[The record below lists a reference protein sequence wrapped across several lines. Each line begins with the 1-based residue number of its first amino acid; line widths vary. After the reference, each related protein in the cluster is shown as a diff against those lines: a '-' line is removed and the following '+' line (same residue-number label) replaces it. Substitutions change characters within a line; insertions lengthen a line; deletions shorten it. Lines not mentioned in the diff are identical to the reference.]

1 MENGASN
8 KKQSYKLSYR
18 LFSLLLSLLM
28 VITMLPSP
36 TFALPAGVSIES
48 SGADPVTTLPTSL
61 SDGQIWTDKSVEN
74 LGNGEF
80 KITLSA
86 AGQDYVL
93 ETVQDSLDVVLVLDI
108 SGSMTSG
115 TRNADMKAAA
125 TEAMNT
131 ILLNPNNRIALVSYN
146 EYATLKQNFTGNAT
160 TLATSLSGI
169 NAQSDTGT
177 NIQRAFYIAQKAIK
191 DRPIGEQTRKSVII
205 LMSDGKPTYY
215 YNGVITSNN
224 NLTRQGNGWDTTSSH
239 IWNTILQAMEAKAQI
254 SNLRIYTIGF
264 GVNSDAD
271 AIATLMPDDTNTYDH
286 RPDGNTYSGEMRT
299 RVRTGYYEYVA
310 TRNNSNASWSSW
322 SLNGS
327 GDPYDV
333 NTTYGPWIQMVN
345 QPSVP
350 QNTWDSMIRSGDPIN
365 EQVSSN
371 NRRKTAYF
379 FTTRNGIEYDNFKKE
394 PIPFDHKYWEDGSTV
409 SATTS
414 QQLKDAFKSIANEIV
429 SFKPHAQVPANG
441 YSDVIIRDVLGAGF
455 ELIGTPPA
463 GVSLSSGVLTWT
475 IDGDD
480 FVTQDAGTVVLNPQK
495 VTKVSFNVKIGNVG
509 PGTYYTNDTTATK
522 SSFNVKTENPYYT
535 ASGLIETP
543 LTNKGWVKLVA
554 PDVEGKITI
563 TKNLVGPT
571 SNQRDF
577 SFSIYDAASGGEL
590 IAGPMTINMNGAGS
604 KPQDLEFSVPY
615 NAFNANNQLT
625 LYVQE
630 NDSTS
635 EPFWTY
641 DNTSRKAV
649 TVTRT
654 NPNGSVSFTNTYA
667 PKGELTV
674 KKNWSGNG
682 PKDDISFDLLKETAP
697 GVWTTVSEGW
707 TIDEGDVDGITIS
720 GLDLDFRYKVQEDFL
735 QDYTPSYD
743 VPSIIF
749 SSADIT
755 AGVTGALEKT
765 ITITNTYVQPVGKI
779 TVNKI
784 WSDSDNAAGD
794 RPISLLYNITGPN
807 NFTGTLT
814 LTNNGGWSNVF
825 ETTTFGTYT
834 FTEVV
839 PQDYEAALNPQS
851 QTISISPVNAREAT
865 LTFTNTYIPPTGTL
879 VVEKVWSGDAG
890 KTQYRPT
897 EIKIDVLKKN
907 PDTGLFEATGKLL
920 TLSNANAWMD
930 QINNLPFGEYK
941 VEEQV
946 FSGLGTDYLASY
958 SSNVILE
965 KMGATNGI
973 LARTGK
979 IVVTNSFQN
988 PTGEISVSK
997 EWVESGVD
1005 SSVVRPS
1012 DLTVTLYKDGS
1023 EIDHFVMSA
1032 SAGWS
1037 HTFENLPL
1045 DASYTVTETSSEA
1058 AKLAQYASTITYSG
1072 TQPSSSVVLNKD
1084 NRAGSIAL
1092 VNKYAKGTV
1101 TVIKTWNDG
1110 TNPINEQPQTAV
1122 VTLHKV
1128 ITPPALPPKEIPNP
1142 NGDGYT
1148 LEIPPLPP
1156 VIEEIV
1162 GTKSITRPNLSV
1174 TFYDLEMSPFVSYYV
1189 TEEDIPFYTKAI
1201 TNGEFALMENL
1212 PNHSVNIS
1220 NTYTDPKGSL
1230 TVNKEWKHGNNPNG
1244 PSEVTVRLWNGSE
1257 LVEARTFTGSTT
1269 FTGLNIGATYTIS
1282 EDPVNNYSTSMN
1294 GFISYKPT
1302 KDLMNGTVNIGTA
1315 DITNT
1320 YIPEVG
1326 DLVVEKIWV
1335 GKTGSDITVTVTR
1348 YAGEVKDDDFIRT
1361 AELSASE
1368 TEANNWR
1375 AVFNDLEIYGPG
1387 GVQYTYHVTESG
1399 DDLDL
1404 YDATISGYT
1413 DLNVKEPS
1421 TITITNTYNP
1431 LKGKL
1436 VITKVWKDAE
1446 GEPMEPEYP
1455 EVELQ
1460 LIVNG
1465 EPAQGTMKLNK
1476 DNNWTWMLSNLNT
1489 EKTYSVVELD
1499 EFEEFEVSTSAEN
1512 VVFSAGNLEKS
1523 IVVTNQRTVDD
1534 PKIDVTK
1541 EVTPA
1546 TVQLLSGTA
1555 TFTYKVTLTNT
1566 GNRTL
1571 YAIGFEDEMT
1581 GPSGATMTYNP
1592 APTSFSEGVATFE
1605 LEKALAPGAS
1615 EVISYTVT
1623 VNRIGTYDNT
1633 VTGYG
1638 YHIETR
1644 ISDTADARANATEQP
1659 TEPPTEPPTNPP
1671 TTEPPTT
1678 QPPTTE
1684 PTTEETSEVVVETEE
1699 TPLGEAATEEVID
1712 EDVVPLGD
1720 ALPQTGQLPA
1730 DLFYGIGGVV
1740 TALGVYL
1747 RRRK

>member
-8 KKQSYKLSYR
+8 KKQSYALTNR
-18 LFSLLLSLLM
+18 VFSLLLALLM

-48 SGADPVTTLPTSL
+48 SGADPITELPKALT
-61 SDGQIWTDKSVEN
+61 DGQIWTDKSVEN
-74 LGNGEF
+74 LGSGEF
-80 KITLSA
+80 RITLSA
-86 AGQDYVL
+86 AGQDYIL
-93 ETVQDSLDVVLVLDI
+93 ETVKDSLDVVLVLDI

-146 EYATLKQNFTGNAT
+146 EYATLNQNFTGNSG
-160 TLATSLSGI
+160 TLSSSLSGI
-169 NAQSDTGT
+169 NAQEDTGT
-177 NIQRAFYIAQKAIK
+177 NIQRAIYIAQKAIK
-191 DRPIGEQTRKSVII
+191 DRPTGEQTRKSVII

-215 YNGVITSNN
+215 YDGVITSTN
-224 NLTRQGNGWDTTSSH
+224 NLLRQGNGGDTTSNH
-239 IWNTILQAMEAKAQI
+239 IWNTILQAMEAKDKI
-254 SNLRIYTIGF
+254 SGLKIYTIGF

-271 AIATLMPDDTNTYDH
+271 AIATLMPDATNTYDH
-286 RPDGNTYSGEMRT
+286 RPDGNTYSGQMRT
-299 RVRTGYYEYVA
+299 RLRTGYYLYSSTRANANA
-310 TRNNSNASWSSW
+310 TWSDW
-322 SLNGS
+322 ALVE
-327 GDPYDV
+327 DPTVYYDRE
-333 NTTYGPWIQMVN
+333 TTYGPWVELTN
-345 QPSVP
+345 QPVIL
-350 QNTWDSMIRSGDPIN
+350 QDTWGPYVKSGNPLYTN
-365 EQVSSN
+365 VTGN
-371 NRRKTAYF
+371 KRTAYF
-379 FTTRNGIEYDNFKKE
+379 YITRNGIEYDDFEKE
-394 PIPFDHKYWEDGSTV
+394 PIAFNHKYWEDGSTV

-414 QQLKDAFKSIANEIV
+414 QQLKDAFKAIANEIV

-475 IDGDD
+475 IDGDT
-480 FVTQDAGTVVLNPQK
+480 FVTQDAGTAALNPQK

-577 SFSIYDAASGGEL
+577 SFSIYDAASGGNL
-590 IAGPMTINMNGAGS
+590 IAGPMTIYMNGAGS
-604 KPQDLEFSVPY
+604 KPQDIEFSVPY

-630 NDSTS
+630 NDSTT

-641 DNTSRKAV
+641 DNTARKAV

-784 WSDSDNAAGD
+784 WSDSENAAGD
-794 RPISLLYNITGPN
+794 RPISLLYNITGPDGY
-807 NFTGTLT
+807 TGTLT
-814 LTNNGGWSNVF
+814 LTKNGGWSNVF

-851 QTISISPVNAREAT
+851 QTISIDPVKDREAI

-879 VVEKVWSGDAG
+879 VIEKVWSGDQG
-890 KTQYRPT
+890 KTQYRPS

-907 PDTGLFEATGKLL
+907 PDTGLFEATGKVL
-920 TLSNANAWMD
+920 TLSNENAWMD

-941 VEEQV
+941 VEEQA

-1005 SSVVRPS
+1005 SGVVRPS
-1012 DLTVTLYKDGS
+1012 DLTVTLFKDGS
-1023 EIDHFVMSA
+1023 EIDHFVMNA

-1128 ITPPALPPKEIPNP
+1128 IALPAPPPIEMQNP
-1142 NGDGYT
+1142 DGEGVI
-1148 LEIPPLPP
+1148 LVEQP
-1156 VIEEIV
+1156 VPAVVEETV
-1162 GTKSITRPNLSV
+1162 TKSITRPNLSV

-1269 FTGLNIGATYTIS
+1269 FTGLNIGTTYTIS

-1294 GFISYKPT
+1294 GFISYTPK

-1315 DITNT
+1315 NITNT

-1326 DLVVEKIWV
+1326 DLVVEKVWE

-1348 YAGEVKDDDFIRT
+1348 YAGDAKDDDFIRT
-1361 AELSASE
+1361 AVLSASE
-1368 TEANNWR
+1368 IEANNWR
-1375 AVFNDLEIYGPG
+1375 AIFNDLEIYGPG

-1399 DDLDL
+1399 DDLAL
-1404 YDATISGYT
+1404 YDAVISGYT
-1413 DLNVKEPS
+1413 DLNVEEPS

-1446 GEPMEPEYP
+1446 GEPIEPEYS

-1465 EPAQGTMKLNK
+1465 EPAQGTMKLNAEN
-1476 DNNWTWMLSNLNT
+1476 DWTWTLSNLNT

-1499 EFEEFEVSTSAEN
+1499 EFEEFEVGYSAEDIT
-1512 VVFSAGNLEKS
+1512 FSAEDLEKS

-1571 YAIGFEDEMT
+1571 YAIGIEDEMT

-1592 APTSFSEGVATFE
+1592 APTSFSEGIATFE

-1633 VTGYG
+1633 VTGFG

-1684 PTTEETSEVVVETEE
+1684 PTTEVTSEVVVETEE
-1699 TPLGEAATEEVID
+1699 TPLGEAVTEEVID

-1720 ALPQTGQLPA
+1720 ALPQTGQLPV

>member
-8 KKQSYKLSYR
+8 KKQSNKLTNR
-18 LFSLLLSLLM
+18 VFSLLLSLLM

-48 SGADPVTTLPTSL
+48 SGADPVTTLPTAL
-61 SDGQIWTDKSVEN
+61 SDGQIWTDKSVVD
-74 LGNGEF
+74 LKNGEF
-80 KITLSA
+80 DITLRA
-86 AGQDYVL
+86 VGQDYVV
-93 ETVQDSLDVVLVLDI
+93 ESVQGSLDVVLILDI
-108 SGSMTSG
+108 SGSMLNG

-125 TEAMNT
+125 NEAINT
-131 ILLNPNNRIALVSYN
+131 ILLNSNNRIALVKYN
-146 EYATLKQNFTGNAT
+146 VYGELVQGFSSDAGV
-160 TLATSLSGI
+160 LSGAVSSI
-169 NAQSDTGT
+169 NAQYDTGT
-177 NIQRAFYIAQKAIK
+177 NIQNALLVAQNHLDSRSILEKN
-191 DRPIGEQTRKSVII
+191 RKSVII
-205 LMSDGKPTYY
+205 LMSDGRPTYY
-215 YNGVITSNN
+215 YDSVTDHSD
-224 NLTRQGNGWDTTSSH
+224 RHGNGSDTNDEH
-239 IWNTILQAMEAKAQI
+239 IWNTILQAMEAKAKVPG
-254 SNLRIYTIGF
+254 LKIYTIGF
-264 GVNSDAD
+264 GVNGDDKAT
-271 AIATLMPDDTNTYDH
+271 ATLMPTSRNTRNY
-286 RPDGNTYSGEMRT
+286 RPDGVTF
-299 RVRTGYYEYVA
+299 A
-310 TRNNSNASWSSW
+310 
-322 SLNGS
+322 
-327 GDPYDV
+327 
-333 NTTYGPWIQMVN
+333 
-345 QPSVP
+345 
-350 QNTWDSMIRSGDPIN
+350 
-365 EQVSSN
+365 
-371 NRRKTAYF
+371 
-379 FTTRNGIEYDNFKKE
+379 
-394 PIPFDHKYWEDGSTV
+394 HKYWEEGSTV
-409 SATTS
+409 TATTS
-414 QQLKDAFKSIANEIV
+414 DELKAAFKAIANEIV
-429 SFKPHAQVPANG
+429 SYKPHAPTDTASL
-441 YSDVIIRDVLGAGF
+441 SDVIIEDQIGPAFSVISGLGGNLVLDEDTG
-455 ELIGTPPA
+455 I
-463 GVSLSSGVLTWT
+463 VRWT
-475 IDGDD
+475 IKGDD
-480 FVTQDAGTVVLNPQK
+480 FNTLPADSKVLKSEDITSITFRVK
-495 VTKVSFNVKIGNVG
+495 VKNSAPLGKH
-509 PGTYYTNDTTATK
+509 YTNITAQSVYQVLQNNPAYVESGQIQK
-522 SSFNVKTENPYYT
+522 SLPNNGWLT
-535 ASGLIETP
+535 LI
-543 LTNKGWVKLVA
+543 A
-554 PDVEGKITI
+554 PDVKGKITVNKTVI
-563 TKNLVGPT
+563 GPT
-571 SNQRDF
+571 SGSRNF
-577 SFSIYDAASGGEL
+577 SFSLYDSATGGNQL
-590 IAGPMTINMNGAGS
+590 AGPMTLSINGAGTGS
-604 KPQDLEFSVPY
+604 LELPY
-615 NAFNANNQLT
+615 TVAFNKFDANDELT

-630 NDSTS
+630 DSTTTD
-635 EPFWTY
+635 PFWTY
-641 DNTSRKAV
+641 DNDSRKPV

-654 NPNGSVSFTNTYA
+654 NPNGSTEAFKNTYA
-667 PKGELTV
+667 PKGELTM

-707 TIDEGDVDGITIS
+707 TINKGDIDGITIS

-755 AGVTGALEKT
+755 AGVAGALEKT

-784 WSDSDNAAGD
+784 WSDSENAAGD
-794 RPISLLYNITGPN
+794 RPISLLYNITGPDGY
-807 NFTGTLT
+807 TGTLT
-814 LTNNGGWSNVF
+814 LTQNGGWSNIF

-851 QTISISPVNAREAT
+851 QTISIDPVNAREAT

-890 KTQYRPT
+890 KTQYRPS

-907 PDTGLFEATGKLL
+907 PDTGLFEATGTTITLPEADSDPWMAKLEG
-920 TLSNANAWMD
+920 
-930 QINNLPFGEYK
+930 LPFGEYK
-941 VEEQV
+941 VEEQA

-965 KMGATNGI
+965 KMGVTNGI

-1005 SSVVRPS
+1005 SGVVRPS
-1012 DLTVTLYKDGS
+1012 DLTVTLFKDGS

-1037 HTFENLPL
+1037 HNFENLPL
-1045 DASYTVTETSSEA
+1045 DASYTVTETSSESV
-1058 AKLAQYASTITYSG
+1058 KLAQYAATITYSG

-1084 NRAGSIAL
+1084 NRSGSIAL

-1110 TNPINEQPQTAV
+1110 NNPEGDQPQTAV

-1128 ITPPALPPKEIPNP
+1128 ITPPALPPIEVPNLD
-1142 NGDGYT
+1142 GEGYT

-1257 LVEARTFTGSTT
+1257 LVEARIFTGSTT
-1269 FTGLNIGATYTIS
+1269 FTGLNIGTTYTIS
-1282 EDPVNNYSTSMN
+1282 EDPVNNYSTNMN
-1294 GFISYKPT
+1294 GFISYTPK

-1326 DLVVEKIWV
+1326 DLVVEKAWV

-1348 YAGEVKDDDFIRT
+1348 YAGEAKDDDFIRT
-1361 AELSASE
+1361 AVLSASE

-1375 AVFNDLEIYGPG
+1375 AIFNDLEIYGPG

-1399 DDLDL
+1399 DDLAL

-1446 GEPMEPEYP
+1446 GKRMDPEYP

-1465 EPAQGTMKLNK
+1465 EPAQGTMKLNAE
-1476 DNNWTWMLSNLNT
+1476 NNWTWTLSNLNT

-1499 EFEEFEVSTSAEN
+1499 DFEEFEVSYSAEN
-1512 VVFSAGNLEKS
+1512 VTFSAGNLEKS

-1534 PKIDVTK
+1534 PKIDVKK
-1541 EVTPA
+1541 EVSPA
-1546 TVQLLSGTA
+1546 TLQLLNGTA
-1555 TFTYKVTLTNT
+1555 TFNYKVTLTNT

-1581 GPSGATMTYNP
+1581 GPSGATMTYSP
-1592 APTSFSEGVATFE
+1592 APTHFSEGIATFE
-1605 LEKALAPGAS
+1605 LEKSLAPGAS
-1615 EVISYTVT
+1615 EVVNYSVT

-1633 VTGYG
+1633 VTGFG

-1659 TEPPTEPPTNPP
+1659 TTEPPTEPPTNPP

-1684 PTTEETSEVVVETEE
+1684 PTTEETSEVVLETEE
-1699 TPLGEAATEEVID
+1699 TPLGEAVTEEVID

-1747 RRRK
+1747 RKKR